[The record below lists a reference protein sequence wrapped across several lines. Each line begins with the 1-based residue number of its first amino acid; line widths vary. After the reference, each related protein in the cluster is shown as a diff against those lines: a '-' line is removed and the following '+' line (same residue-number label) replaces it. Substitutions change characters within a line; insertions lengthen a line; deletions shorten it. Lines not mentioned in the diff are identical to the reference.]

1 VVVLTGIAEFG
12 MRDDASFGLGL
23 KNLTVSLAAPNKLWN
38 DAYESEAEAIR
49 LALGDAALGIEHVGS
64 TAIPDIKAK
73 PIIDI
78 MVGIKRFEDGP
89 KLVGAM
95 EAIGYD
101 YAGKDIVPDDH
112 IFGRGI
118 KGETRTHLVHVVEYH
133 GYHWNRMLAFRDAL
147 RADPGLARAYE
158 RLKVGLADEHADSR
172 SEYTKSKREFIDKVV
187 ADAGLP

>member
-1 VVVLTGIAEFG
+1 

-23 KNLTVSLAAPNKLWN
+23 KNLTVSLAEPNILWN

-49 LALGDAALGIEHVGS
+49 SALGDAAIDIEHVGS
-64 TAIPDIKAK
+64 TAIPGIKAK

-78 MVGIKRFEDGP
+78 VVGIARFEDGP
-89 KLVGAM
+89 GLIGAM
-95 EAIGYD
+95 ETIGYD

-118 KGETRTHLVHVVEYH
+118 KGDTRTHLVHVVEH
-133 GYHWNRMLAFRDAL
+133 RGYHWNRMLAFRDAL
-147 RADPGLARAYE
+147 RADRKLAEAYE
-158 RLKVGLADEHADSR
+158 QLKVGLAGEHAESR
-172 SEYTKSKREFIDKVV
+172 AEYTKSKREFIDKVV